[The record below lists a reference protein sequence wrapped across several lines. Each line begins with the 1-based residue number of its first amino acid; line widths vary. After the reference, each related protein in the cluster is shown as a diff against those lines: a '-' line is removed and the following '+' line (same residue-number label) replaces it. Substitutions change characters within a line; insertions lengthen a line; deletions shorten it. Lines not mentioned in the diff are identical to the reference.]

1 MIPLILTLTAAPT
14 SITVDATKGQPIS
27 PYIYGVNHPD
37 WDKLGI
43 PATMSRQGGNR
54 MTAYN
59 WETNASNAG
68 SDWQHQNDGYLGES
82 NEPGWTVRRHVT
94 PALQKGAA
102 ALVTV
107 PTLGYVAAD
116 KKADGD
122 VNKTPN
128 YLQVRFHKS
137 LPKKPGG
144 KFSLKPNTA
153 DKVVYQDEFVKWVES
168 LKPNGK
174 GSVWY
179 SLDNE
184 PDLWSHTHA
193 RIFPKPITYAQL
205 LANNTAFAQGVKS
218 AAPKSMVFGPA
229 NYGWMGFKSLQ
240 GAPDAKGRDFID
252 FYLAGMKAAGAKSG
266 RRLLDVL
273 DIHWYPEA
281 RGDGTRITF
290 SDKKSLA
297 IDIAR
302 VHAPRSLWDPTYV
315 EDSWIAESIGKK
327 PIKLLPTVQ
336 AQIAKQYPGT
346 KLAITEYDFGGENV
360 PSGMIAQ
367 ADVLGLFGRYGVFAA
382 SHWGIS
388 HQKLAQVAGF
398 RAFLAFDGKSAKFG
412 SRSLAVSGANPA
424 VISVFAASDPGVK
437 GRLTIVAINRSSSAQ
452 QLNVG
457 FKGFTPKSVKGYRAR
472 HDQPRQPASAAAS
485 VSGGKVTSSLP
496 AMSVTTIE
504 VRG

>member
-1 MIPLILTLTAAPT
+1 MFPLILTLANSSA
-14 SITVDATKGQPIS
+14 SITIDATQSKPIS

-37 WDKLGI
+37 WEKLGV

-68 SDWQHQNDGYLGES
+68 ADWHHQNDGYLGES
-82 NEPGWTVRRHVT
+82 NEPGWTVRRHVV
-94 PALQKGAA
+94 PAISRGAA

-128 YLQVRFHKS
+128 YLQARFYKS

-144 KFSLKPNTA
+144 RFSLKPNTA
-153 DKVVYQDEFVKWVES
+153 DKTVYQDEFVNWVES
-168 LKPNGK
+168 LKPQGK

-184 PDLWSHTHA
+184 PDLWAHTHA
-193 RIFPKPITYAQL
+193 RIYPKPVTYAQL
-205 LANNTAFAQGVKS
+205 LANNMAFAAGIKS
-218 AAPKSMVFGPA
+218 AAPKSLVFGPA
-229 NYGWMGFKSLQ
+229 NYGWMGFKTLQ
-240 GAPDAKGRDFID
+240 NAPDAKGRDFID
-252 FYLAGMKAAGAKSG
+252 FYLSGMKAAGSRSG

-281 RGDGTRITF
+281 RGEGTRITF
-290 SDKKSLA
+290 SDKKSPA
-297 IDIAR
+297 MDQAR
-302 VHAPRSLWDPTYV
+302 VQAPRSLWDPAYV
-315 EDSWIAESIGKK
+315 EDSWISESIGRK
-327 PIKLLPTVQ
+327 PIVLLPKVQ
-336 AQIAKQYPGT
+336 AQIAKHYPGT

-360 PSGMIAQ
+360 ASGMIAQ

-382 SHWGIS
+382 SHWGIEP
-388 HQKLAQVAGF
+388 QKLAQVAGF
-398 RAFLAFDGKSAKFG
+398 RVFLAFDGRSAKFG
-412 SRSLAVSGANPA
+412 SRSLAVSGADPA
-424 VISVFAASDPGVK
+424 SLSVFAASDPGVK
-437 GRLTIVAINRSSSAQ
+437 GRLTIVAINRSSSAR

-457 FKGFTPKSVKGYRAR
+457 FKGYAPKSVKGFRAR
-472 HDQPRQPASAAAS
+472 HDQPRSPAPAAAS
-485 VSGGKVTSSLP
+485 VSGGRVNASLP
-496 AMSVTTIE
+496 AMSVTTFE